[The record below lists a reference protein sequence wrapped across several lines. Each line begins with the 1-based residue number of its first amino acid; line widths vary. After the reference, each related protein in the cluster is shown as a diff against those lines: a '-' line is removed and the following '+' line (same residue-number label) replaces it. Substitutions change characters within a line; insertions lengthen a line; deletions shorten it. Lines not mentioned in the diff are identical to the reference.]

1 MPDNE
6 RGPTYGVENL
16 DETFDMAVEVG
27 ESSFDC
33 LCTIVGLDQDK
44 GGERKTTDD
53 GRSFTTKP
61 QVILTYSVDEDIG
74 ETDPKP
80 TGPIFL
86 SLTPK
91 KGGSYM
97 VNANSKA
104 GVFMEALAAQ
114 GISTDPEA
122 AIFTYSSWK
131 DFLGLKVRLQMKE
144 VSQPRRPR
152 EKWLLMLPVSVHGWD
167 NEVRAASD
175 LESIEVDVP
184 EWAPEEALE
193 EVEA

>member
-1 MPDNE
+1 MPDE

-16 DETFDMAVEVG
+16 DEAFDMAVEVG

-33 LCTIVGLDQDK
+33 VCTIVGLDQDQ
-44 GGERKTTDD
+44 GGEKKVSDD
-53 GRSFTTKP
+53 GRAFTTKP
-61 QVILTYSVDEDIG
+61 QIILTYQVEEDIG

-91 KGGSYM
+91 KGGAYM

-104 GVFMEALAAQ
+104 GVFMEALAAH
-114 GISTDPEA
+114 GISTDTEA

-144 VSQPRRPR
+144 VSQPRRPK
-152 EKWLLMLPVSVHGWD
+152 EKWLLMLPVDVYGWD

-175 LESIEVDVP
+175 LQPIEVDVP
-184 EWAPEEALE
+184 QYEPALE
-193 EVEA
+193 TVEA